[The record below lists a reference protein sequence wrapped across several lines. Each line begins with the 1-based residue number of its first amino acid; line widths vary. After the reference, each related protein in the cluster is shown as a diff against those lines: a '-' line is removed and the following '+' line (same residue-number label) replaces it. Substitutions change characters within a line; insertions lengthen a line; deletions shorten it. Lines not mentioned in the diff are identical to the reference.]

1 MKNWKLYILPFSM
14 DQKSIFFNLV
24 KSILNNCPLPAVW
37 RKTIKVIIFI
47 SAIVLTAFLIP
58 AAIIPA
64 MRAELKFHD
73 EVDRENYQTFSG
85 VSDSVM
91 TILETLESRNSF
103 LKARNITSRTDS
115 IVLVINLPD
124 SIVSLQLQGV
134 TLYEAKLHN
143 YTKSKLFRNYSSS
156 QIALW
161 TGYPFQTTNSLSSIP
176 KLPIIYRK
184 APKDTAEAAEQQKS
198 HVIPDGKE
206 DTWFR
211 LYTNRSFIIFIEQSE
226 NPAGPGKISRRRYLS
241 KARKTERREVFDTL
255 ANFRVPEYQS
265 WIKIV
270 IPRADARVLYR
281 ALPEHAL
288 VVIRL

>member
-1 MKNWKLYILPFSM
+1 M
-14 DQKSIFFNLV
+14 Q
-24 KSILNNCPLPAVW
+24 
-37 RKTIKVIIFI
+37 
-47 SAIVLTAFLIP
+47 
-58 AAIIPA
+58 
-64 MRAELKFHD
+64 AELKFHD
-73 EVDRENYQTFSG
+73 EVDMENYQSFSE
-85 VSDSVM
+85 VNDSVM

-103 LKARNITSRTDS
+103 LKARNITSRSDS

-124 SIVSLQLQGV
+124 SIVSLHLQGV
-134 TLYEAKLHN
+134 TLFEAKLQD
-143 YTKSKLFRNYSSS
+143 YTKSKLFRKYSSS

-161 TGYPFQTTNSLSSIP
+161 TGHPFQTTSCLSSIP

-211 LYTNRSFIIFIEQSE
+211 LYTNRNLMILIEQSE
-226 NPAGPGKISRRRYLS
+226 NPAGRGKISQRKYLS
-241 KARKTERREVFDTL
+241 KARKMERIELFNTL
-255 ANFRVPEYQS
+255 ANFHVPEYQS
-265 WIKIV
+265 RIKIV
-270 IPRADARVLYR
+270 IPRSDARVLYR